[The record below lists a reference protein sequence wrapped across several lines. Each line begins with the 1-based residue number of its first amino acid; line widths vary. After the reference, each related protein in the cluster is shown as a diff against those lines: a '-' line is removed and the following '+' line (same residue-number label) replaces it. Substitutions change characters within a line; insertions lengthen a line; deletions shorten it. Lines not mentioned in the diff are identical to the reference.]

1 MPTTLREVP
10 IKINCTLTFALL
22 AALCLTNSG
31 TGQAQTKDRAK
42 LMEAAKK
49 EGKVM
54 VYVSSNASD
63 ARALEAAFEKK
74 YPFINMEFYNTGKD
88 ALLSRYMLEART
100 RNYLADVYQSS
111 VFPIINLVEKG
122 LLAKYESPEREGY
135 IDALRD
141 KDGYWNAMY
150 LNAVTMAYN
159 SRMLKPDE
167 VPSSY
172 QQLLLPK
179 WKGKMGFVLSHT
191 EWYFAMLQSMG
202 EEKGRHYMEAL
213 SKQNI
218 QARIG
223 SSLMNQLMMAGEF
236 PLLISQYST
245 GVEELKK
252 TGAPID
258 WVALDPWFV
267 YPIGIAVTANNSHPA
282 AARLY
287 VDFILSEE
295 GQTTLRQLSRIPARK
310 DVLPNPPRLM
320 QGRKLFVIKP
330 ASSAVYNK
338 YNAEML
344 RYFR

>member
-1 MPTTLREVP
+1 MKMVFRVV
-10 IKINCTLTFALL
+10 FVLL
-22 AALCLTNSG
+22 AVLVFADPG
-31 TGQAQTKDRAK
+31 IGQAQSKDRAK
-42 LMEAAKK
+42 LVDDAKK
-49 EGKVM
+49 EGKVV

-63 ARALEAAFEKK
+63 ARALKAVFEKK
-74 YPFINMEFYNTGKD
+74 YPFVNMEFYSSGKD
-88 ALLSRYMLEART
+88 ALLSRYLLEART
-100 RNYLADVYQSS
+100 GAYLADVYQSS
-111 VFPIINLVEKG
+111 VFPIMNLVEKG
-122 LLAKYESPEREGY
+122 LLAKYYSPERDGFIE
-135 IDALRD
+135 ALRD
-141 KDGYWNAMY
+141 KDGYWHATY

-167 VPSSY
+167 VPNSY
-172 QQLLLPK
+172 QELLQPK
-179 WKGKMGFVLSHT
+179 WKDKMGFVLSHT

-202 EEKGRHYMEAL
+202 EDKGRQYMDAL
-213 SKQNI
+213 SKQKI
-218 QARIG
+218 HARIG

-236 PLLISQYST
+236 PLLISQYPT

-267 YPIGIAVTANNSHPA
+267 YPIGIAVTAKNSHPA

-295 GQTTLRQLSRIPARK
+295 GQASMRQLSRIPARK

>member
-1 MPTTLREVP
+1 MESRFTAIV
-10 IKINCTLTFALL
+10 AML
-22 AALCLTNSG
+22 AALIFAPSEPALS
-31 TGQAQTKDRAK
+31 QTKDRAT
-42 LMEAAKK
+42 LIEEAKK

-74 YPFINMEFYNTGKD
+74 YPFINMEFYSTGKD

-100 RNYLADVYQSS
+100 GSYLADVYQSS
-111 VFPIINLVEKG
+111 VFPIMNLLEKG
-122 LLAKYESPEREGY
+122 LLAKYASPERDAYLE
-135 IDALRD
+135 ALRD
-141 KDGYWNAMY
+141 KEGYWHAMY

-167 VPSSY
+167 VPHSY
-172 QQLLLPK
+172 QELLQPK

-202 EEKGRHYMEAL
+202 EEKGRQYMEAL
-213 SKQNI
+213 SKQSVHS
-218 QARIG
+218 RIG

-236 PLLISQYST
+236 PLLISQYPT

-258 WVALDPWFV
+258 WVPMDPWFV
-267 YPIGIAVTANNSHPA
+267 YPIGIAITAKNSHPA

-295 GQTTLRQLSRIPARK
+295 GQASMRQLSRIPARK

-330 ASSAVYNK
+330 ASSAIYNK

>member
-1 MPTTLREVP
+1 M
-10 IKINCTLTFALL
+10 KISFAAIFSFITALTLTSPGIAP
-22 AALCLTNSG
+22 
-31 TGQAQTKDRAK
+31 AQTRERAK
-42 LMEAAKK
+42 LIEDAKK

-74 YPFINMEFYNTGKD
+74 YPFVNMEFYSSGKD
-88 ALLSRYMLEART
+88 ALLTRYLLEART
-100 RNYLADVYQSS
+100 SSYLADVYQSS
-111 VFPIINLVEKG
+111 VFPIMNLAEKG
-122 LLAKYESPEREGY
+122 LLAKYYSPELDGY
-135 IDALRD
+135 IEALRD
-141 KDGYWNAMY
+141 KDGYWHATY

-167 VPSSY
+167 VPTSY
-172 QQLLLPK
+172 QELLQPK

-202 EEKGRHYMEAL
+202 EDKGRQYMEAL

-218 QARIG
+218 QSRIG

-236 PLLISQYST
+236 PLLISQYPT

-258 WVALDPWFV
+258 WVPLDPWFV
-267 YPIGIAVTANNSHPA
+267 YPIGIAVTAKNSHPA
-282 AARLY
+282 TARLY

-295 GQTTLRQLSRIPARK
+295 GQTSMRQLSRIPARK

-330 ASSAVYNK
+330 ASSAIYNK

>member
-1 MPTTLREVP
+1 M
-10 IKINCTLTFALL
+10 KISFTLTFAML
-22 AALCLTNSG
+22 AALCFTNSAI
-31 TGQAQTKDRAK
+31 GQAQTKDRAK
-42 LMEAAKK
+42 LIEDAKK

-63 ARALEAAFEKK
+63 ARALGAVFEKK
-74 YPFINMEFYNTGKD
+74 YPFVNMEFYSSGKD
-88 ALLSRYMLEART
+88 ALLARYMLEART
-100 RNYLADVYQSS
+100 GTYLADVYQSS
-111 VFPIINLVEKG
+111 IFPIMNLVEKG
-122 LLAKYESPEREGY
+122 LLAKYYSPEREGY
-135 IDALRD
+135 IEALRD
-141 KDGYWNAMY
+141 KDGYWHATY

-159 SRMLKPDE
+159 SRMLKPDD
-167 VPSSY
+167 VPNSY
-172 QQLLLPK
+172 QELLQPK
-179 WKGKMGFVLSHT
+179 WRGKMGFVLSHT

-202 EEKGRHYMEAL
+202 EEKGRQYMEAL

-218 QARIG
+218 HSRIG

-236 PLLISQYST
+236 PLLISQYPT

-258 WVALDPWFV
+258 WVPLDPWFV
-267 YPIGIAVTANNSHPA
+267 YPIGIAVTAKNSHPA

-295 GQTTLRQLSRIPARK
+295 GQTSMRQLSRIPARK

-330 ASSAVYNK
+330 ASSAIYNK

>member
-1 MPTTLREVP
+1 M
-10 IKINCTLTFALL
+10 KSSFTLTFAML
-22 AALCLTNSG
+22 AALCFTNSAI
-31 TGQAQTKDRAK
+31 GQAQTKDRAK
-42 LMEAAKK
+42 LIEDAKK
-49 EGKVM
+49 EAKVM

-63 ARALEAAFEKK
+63 ARALEAVFEKK
-74 YPFINMEFYNTGKD
+74 YPFINMEFYSSGKD
-88 ALLSRYMLEART
+88 ALLSRYLLEART
-100 RNYLADVYQSS
+100 GTNLADVYQSS
-111 VFPIINLVEKG
+111 VFPIMNLVEKG
-122 LLAKYESPEREGY
+122 LLATYYSPERDGY
-135 IDALRD
+135 IEALRD
-141 KDGYWNAMY
+141 KDGYWHATY

-159 SRMLKPDE
+159 SRMLKPNE

-172 QQLLLPK
+172 QELLQPK
-179 WKGKMGFVLSHT
+179 WRDKMGFVLSHT

-202 EEKGRHYMEAL
+202 EDKGRQYMEAL
-213 SKQNI
+213 SKQKI
-218 QARIG
+218 HSRIG

-236 PLLISQYST
+236 PLLISQYPT

-258 WVALDPWFV
+258 WVPLDPWFV
-267 YPIGIAVTANNSHPA
+267 YPIGIAVTAKNSHPA

-295 GQTTLRQLSRIPARK
+295 GQTSMRQLSRIPARK

-330 ASSAVYNK
+330 ASSAIYNK

>member
-1 MPTTLREVP
+1 MKTGF
-10 IKINCTLTFALL
+10 TLTFAVI
-22 AALCLTNSG
+22 AALAYATPG
-31 TGQAQTKDRAK
+31 VGQGQTKERGK
-42 LMEAAKK
+42 LIEDAKK

-74 YPFINMEFYNTGKD
+74 YPFVNMEFYSSGKD
-88 ALLSRYMLEART
+88 ALLTRYLLEART
-100 RNYLADVYQSS
+100 NNYLADVYQSS
-111 VFPIINLVEKG
+111 VFPIMNLAEKG
-122 LLAKYESPEREGY
+122 LLAKYYSPERDGFIE
-135 IDALRD
+135 ALRD
-141 KDGYWNAMY
+141 KDGYWHATY

-159 SRMLKPDE
+159 SRMLKPED
-167 VPSSY
+167 VPNSY
-172 QQLLLPK
+172 QELLQPK
-179 WKGKMGFVLSHT
+179 WKEKMGFVLSHT

-202 EEKGRHYMEAL
+202 EDKGRQYMETL
-213 SKQNI
+213 SKQKI
-218 QARIG
+218 HSRIG

-236 PLLISQYST
+236 PLLISQYPT

-258 WVALDPWFV
+258 WVPLDPWFV
-267 YPIGIAVTANNSHPA
+267 YPIGIAVTSKNAHPA

-295 GQTTLRQLSRIPARK
+295 GQTSMRQLSRIPARTN
-310 DVLPNPPRLM
+310 VLPNPPKLM

-330 ASSAVYNK
+330 ASSAIYNK

>member
-1 MPTTLREVP
+1 MESRFIAIV
-10 IKINCTLTFALL
+10 AML
-22 AALCLTNSG
+22 AALGFAPSEPALS
-31 TGQAQTKDRAK
+31 QTKDRAA
-42 LMEAAKK
+42 LIEEAKK

-100 RNYLADVYQSS
+100 GSYLADVYQSS
-111 VFPIINLVEKG
+111 VFPIMNLLEKG
-122 LLAKYESPEREGY
+122 LLAKYASPERDAY
-135 IDALRD
+135 LDALRD
-141 KDGYWNAMY
+141 KEGYWYAMY

-167 VPSSY
+167 VPHSY
-172 QQLLLPK
+172 QELLQPK

-202 EEKGRHYMEAL
+202 EEKGRQYMEAL
-213 SKQNI
+213 SKQSVHS
-218 QARIG
+218 RIG

-236 PLLISQYST
+236 PLLISQYPT

-258 WVALDPWFV
+258 WVQMDPWFV
-267 YPIGIAVTANNSHPA
+267 YPIGIAITAKNSHPA

-295 GQTTLRQLSRIPARK
+295 GQASMRQLSRIPARK
-310 DVLPNPPRLM
+310 DVLPNSPRLM

-330 ASSAVYNK
+330 ASSAIYNK

>member
-1 MPTTLREVP
+1 MKISFSVTLV
-10 IKINCTLTFALL
+10 LL
-22 AALCLTNSG
+22 ATLALANPEMSP
-31 TGQAQTKDRAK
+31 AQTKERAK
-42 LMEAAKK
+42 LIEDAKK
-49 EGKVM
+49 EAKLM

-74 YPFINMEFYNTGKD
+74 YPFINMEFYSSGKD
-88 ALLSRYMLEART
+88 ALLSRYLLEART
-100 RNYLADVYQSS
+100 NNFLADVYQSS
-111 VFPIINLVEKG
+111 VFPIMNLVEKG
-122 LLAKYESPEREGY
+122 LLAKYHSSERDGLIE
-135 IDALRD
+135 ALRD
-141 KDGYWNAMY
+141 KDGYWHAMY

-167 VPSSY
+167 VPTSY
-172 QQLLLPK
+172 QELLLPK
-179 WKGKMGFVLSHT
+179 WKEKMGFVLSQT

-202 EEKGRHYMEAL
+202 EDKGRQYMEAL
-213 SKQNI
+213 SKQKI
-218 QARIG
+218 HSRIG

-236 PLLISQYST
+236 PLLISQYPT

-258 WVALDPWFV
+258 WVPLDPWFV
-267 YPIGIAVTANNSHPA
+267 YPIGIAVTAKNAHPA

-295 GQTTLRQLSRIPARK
+295 GQSVMRQLSRIPARK

>member
-1 MPTTLREVP
+1 MIFWLMLF
-10 IKINCTLTFALL
+10 ILALFPAL
-22 AALCLTNSG
+22 AV
-31 TGQAQTKDRAK
+31 AQNPAKDRAA
-42 LMEAAKK
+42 LVEEARK

-54 VYVSSNASD
+54 VYVSSNTSD

-74 YPFINMEFYNTGKD
+74 YPFINMEFYSSGKD
-88 ALLSRYMLEART
+88 ALLTRYLLEART
-100 RNYLADVYQSS
+100 NTYIADVYQSS
-111 VFPIINLVEKG
+111 VFPIMNLLEKG
-122 LLAKYESPEREGY
+122 LLAKYQSPEREAY
-135 IDALRD
+135 VDALRD
-141 KDGYWNAMY
+141 KDGFWNATY

-172 QQLLLPK
+172 QELLLPK

-202 EEKGRHYMEAL
+202 EDKGRQYMDAL

-218 QARIG
+218 HSRIG

-236 PLLISQYST
+236 PLLISQYPT
-245 GVEELKK
+245 GVEEIKK

-258 WVALDPWFV
+258 WVPLDPWFV
-267 YPIGIAVTANNSHPA
+267 YPIAIAVTAKNSHPA

-287 VDFILSEE
+287 LDFILSEE
-295 GQTTLRQLSRIPARK
+295 GQTTMRQLSRIPARK
-310 DVLPNPPRLM
+310 GVLPNPPRLM
-320 QGRKLFVIKP
+320 QGRKLFVINP
-330 ASSAVYNK
+330 ASSAIYNK

>member
-1 MPTTLREVP
+1 M
-10 IKINCTLTFALL
+10 KIGLTARFAILATLT
-22 AALCLTNSG
+22 LTNPG
-31 TGQAQTKDRAK
+31 VGQAQTKERAK
-42 LMEAAKK
+42 LIEDAKK

-74 YPFINMEFYNTGKD
+74 YPFVNMEFYSSGKD
-88 ALLSRYMLEART
+88 ALLTRYLLEART
-100 RNYLADVYQSS
+100 NSNLADVYQSS
-111 VFPIINLVEKG
+111 VFPIMNLVGERTARQV
-122 LLAKYESPEREGY
+122 LLAGARRIISKHCATRTA
-135 IDALRD
+135 IWHAT
-141 KDGYWNAMY
+141 Y

-167 VPSSY
+167 VPNSY
-172 QQLLLPK
+172 QELLQPK
-179 WKGKMGFVLSHT
+179 WKEKMGFVLSHT

-202 EEKGRHYMEAL
+202 EDRGRQYMEAL
-213 SKQNI
+213 SKQKI
-218 QARIG
+218 HSRIG

-236 PLLISQYST
+236 PLLISQYPT

-258 WVALDPWFV
+258 WVPLDPWFV
-267 YPIGIAVTANNSHPA
+267 YPIGIAVTAKNSHPA

-295 GQTTLRQLSRIPARK
+295 GQTSMRQLSRIPARK